1 MSELEGSLR
10 IVEGRTELFV
20 PILHSLRGPGK
31 RQGRV
36 FYNEQ
41 MAFNRDLS
49 VMLFNAIDFAGK
61 EALDSMAGTGARGI
75 RVANEG
81 ARDFTIH
88 VNDSNEEALQY
99 IERNIELNNLDNCRA
114 SSSDMRCLLSSHHFD
129 YVDVDPF
136 GTPVPYISAA
146 IQGCKRNGIIGI
158 TATDTAPLAG
168 THPKKCARRY
178 GARSVRCTFGH
189 ELGLRILVGYLVR
202 KAAEF
207 DMGAKPILCFY
218 ADHYFRLY
226 MRLRASALE
235 ADKSLDQLGYIRY
248 RPEDGFR
255 SFSQE
260 YDCAESYGPLW
271 GGPLYD
277 QTILQS
283 MEVHDGLAD
292 RTRCTKYLSIWK
304 EELGVPYFYDNDEIA
319 SMLHASPPPMNRLLE
334 KLGEVGKVS
343 RAHFSPT
350 AFKTDLSLNDLIG
363 IVSEIV

>member
-1 MSELEGSLR
+1 VSEIEGSLG
-10 IVEGRTELFV
+10 IVEGQTELLV
-20 PILHSLRGPGK
+20 PILHSSRGPGK
-31 RQGRV
+31 RQGGV

-41 MAFNRDLS
+41 MAFNRDIS
-49 VMLFNAIDFAGK
+49 VMLFDAIDFTGK
-61 EALDSMAGTGARGI
+61 EVLDSMAGTGARGI
-75 RVANEG
+75 RVANEV
-81 ARDFTIH
+81 ARDFMIY

-114 SSSDMRCLLSSHHFD
+114 SNFDMRCLLSDRPFD

-136 GTPVPYISAA
+136 GTPVPYVTAA
-146 IQGCKRNGIIGI
+146 IQGCKRNGILGI

-178 GARSVRCTFGH
+178 GARSIRCTFGH

-202 KAAEF
+202 KSAEL

-218 ADHYFRLY
+218 ADHYFRLH
-226 MRLRASALE
+226 MRMRASAQE

-255 SFSQE
+255 SFSRE

-277 QTILQS
+277 RTILES
-283 MEVHDGLAD
+283 MEVRDGLAD
-292 RTRCTKYLSIWK
+292 RTRCIKYLSIWK
-304 EELGVPYFYDNDEIA
+304 AELDIPYFYDNDEIA

-343 RAHFSPT
+343 RTHFSPT
-350 AFKTDLSLNDLIG
+350 AFKTDIGLTDLIA